1 MGTPCNWSCQ
11 GELSHIV
18 EFDSILPEI
27 CVGWVV
33 GWVFYRCFSSK
44 FKTVKELR
52 HKRSQDLWA
61 FISWLHFH
69 EDVDELAI
77 EPVSPSP
84 VSASVEV
91 GESGVDGPMVEASV
105 VRSQRMEN
113 QYSQAN
119 VEAEASEPTEQGATR
134 KVPRSESCKSEIRF
148 VQMDLFFFHI
158 EIS

>member
-1 MGTPCNWSCQ
+1 MFDMGTPCNWSCQ
-11 GELSHIV
+11 GEFSHIV

-113 QYSQAN
+113 QQPGKRGSRSFRTHGAGSH
-119 VEAEASEPTEQGATR
+119 EKGAEKR
-134 KVPRSESCKSEIRF
+134 K
-148 VQMDLFFFHI
+148 L
-158 EIS
+158 